1 MSPSLYSQESPSEAT
16 IDSEADGWF
25 DTEGLSVSPVLR
37 VEKRNDPW
45 YGMSEEE
52 VEDRK
57 EFIRCYINRDFELLL
72 LIPSQPTESDFWF
85 SSHQEFMESA
95 FNTWDYQRDRR
106 PFDRYAYRIKKIMEQ
121 VRDLAILHSSISQPE
136 GRASIQRR
144 YENIVENE
152 FRDPLLRLAERYQRA
167 LGEED
172 RYLVKKKIAEVNRRI
187 LQCKA
192 VWEKHSPW
200 QEGAS

>member
-1 MSPSLYSQESPSEAT
+1 MSPSIYSQESPSETT

-25 DTEGLSVSPVLR
+25 DSEELSVSPVLR

-57 EFIRCYINRDFELLL
+57 EFIRCYINKDFELLL
-72 LIPSQPTESDFWF
+72 LLPIEPTENDFWF

-187 LQCKA
+187 LQCKE